1 MVLATQS
8 QADIMQEEW
17 MLELQ
22 NFSLKRNKRNQTT
35 TKEHRAKINQLLIP
49 NINMNLSNILREQIM
64 PLTKDLYAK

>member
-1 MVLATQS
+1 
-8 QADIMQEEW
+8 